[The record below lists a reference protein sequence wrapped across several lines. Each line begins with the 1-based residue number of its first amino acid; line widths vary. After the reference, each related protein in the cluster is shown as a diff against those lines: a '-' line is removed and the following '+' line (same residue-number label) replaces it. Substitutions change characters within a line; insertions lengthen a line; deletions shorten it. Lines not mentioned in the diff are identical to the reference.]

1 MKFVTE
7 IDAIN
12 PATGEMC
19 KWQGP
24 HIEAIS
30 ESHARII
37 CDTTGLGYCKV
48 VGRLVAE
55 IDCGDGTID
64 TNFERIADYSNDN

>member
-37 CDTTGLGYCKV
+37 CNNTGLGYCKV

-55 IDCGDGTID
+55 IDCVDGSVETR
-64 TNFERIADYSNDN
+64 FEKMIDYSNDN